1 MEVWIDQK
9 KLRRYGKIEYGLL
22 DLGQIKFELS
32 IWEKKNGVKSLCVCD
47 DI

>member
-1 MEVWIDQK
+1 MEIWFDQK
-9 KLRRYGKIEYGLL
+9 KLRRYGKIEYV

-32 IWEKKNGVKSLCVCD
+32 IWGKKNGVKSLCVCD